1 MSKCIIYFNRNEESV
16 SIRKRSLFENSFYI
30 KSKIWIILIIYIL
43 PSLKYH
49 KRVNMSQSLNANKN
63 PLNPHSG
70 TAEKY
75 LFIASLNL
83 TMVQQRSICL

>member
-30 KSKIWIILIIYIL
+30 KSKIYII

-49 KRVNMSQSLNANKN
+49 KRVNISQSLNANKN

-83 TMVQQRSICL
+83 TLVQQRSICS